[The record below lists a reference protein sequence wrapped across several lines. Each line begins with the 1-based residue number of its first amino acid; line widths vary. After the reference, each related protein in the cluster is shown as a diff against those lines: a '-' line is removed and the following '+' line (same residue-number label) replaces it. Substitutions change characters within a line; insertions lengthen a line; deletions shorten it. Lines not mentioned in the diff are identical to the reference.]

1 MPGSP
6 ASRHGSTAVGR
17 GSPVGGPGSPGA
29 PARRLAS
36 RCSRVG
42 ISSCPVTFIPALLQ
56 RRLIPFH
63 VNNPAPRLRGGFPG
77 GPSGEEP
84 DANARDR
91 RHTVRSPAWE
101 DPLEEGKATH
111 VNILAWRIPG
121 TEEPGGLQS
130 MGLQRARHD

>member
-1 MPGSP
+1 MVF
-6 ASRHGSTAVGR
+6 T
-17 GSPVGGPGSPGA
+17 
-29 PARRLAS
+29 
-36 RCSRVG
+36 
-42 ISSCPVTFIPALLQ
+42 PALVWQ
-56 RRLIPFH
+56 RLISFH

-77 GPSGEEP
+77 GSSGEEP

-91 RHTVRSPAWE
+91 RDTVRSLARE

-111 VNILAWRIPG
+111 FSILAWRTPR